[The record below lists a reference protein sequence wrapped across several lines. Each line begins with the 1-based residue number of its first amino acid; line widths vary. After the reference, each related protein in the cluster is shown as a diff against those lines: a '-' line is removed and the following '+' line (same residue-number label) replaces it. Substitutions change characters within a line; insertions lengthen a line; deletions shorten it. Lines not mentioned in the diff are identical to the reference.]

1 MAVPIL
7 TLNIRYEHD
16 TVAARQRARQIA
28 RLAGFDAQDQTRIAT
43 AVSEIARNAFRYGG
57 GGKVEYSLEGD
68 PIPAALAIRVIDTGA
83 GIHDLDRILEGRY
96 RSSTGMGLGIIGA
109 RRLMDEFEIASGRG
123 QGTIVTLRKRLP
135 RRTNAITREAAA
147 RIAEGLAAGKP
158 EDAFAE
164 IQLQNQELLRTL
176 EELRKRQEEM
186 TYLNREL
193 QDTNRGVV
201 ALYAELD
208 EKADHLRRADEL
220 KSKFL
225 SNMSHEFRSPL
236 NSILALARLLAD
248 EVDGPLNAEQQQQVN
263 FVRKATEDLYELVND
278 LLDLAKVEAGKVE
291 VKPVEF
297 EVANLFGALRGMLRP
312 LFLNRSV
319 NLVFESPEELPPVYS
334 DEGKISQILRN
345 FISNALKFTERGEV
359 RVAAEIVDGD
369 HIKFSVA
376 DTGIGI
382 APEDHERIFQ
392 DFAQIENPIQ
402 RRVKGTGLG
411 LPLSRQ
417 LAHLLGGEVQLTS
430 VVGAGSTFS
439 VVLPVSYRKDPGTV
453 DTGLIDL
460 QPGMKPLLVIEN
472 SDEAVLLYSKWL
484 KGSEFQIVRAATVA
498 EAQRKLATFRPTSI
512 ILDIL
517 LRGEDSWSFLA
528 KLKESPATKEIP
540 VLVVT
545 TVDDPRKGYQLGAD
559 GYLIKPVDPQTMRSE
574 LTRLTA
580 RTSLDRVLIIDDND
594 RDRYLLRH
602 WLRTMNVLVTEAF
615 NGPYGLA
622 KARDEQPRLIF
633 LDLAMPEMS
642 GFDVFK
648 HLKSDPR
655 TRGIKV
661 IINTSMRLDASDL
674 GRLIGAAAFISKEH
688 LESGDSLAAVRAVL
702 DTVGPVDTMTDISR
716 YADDHQR

>member
-1 MAVPIL
+1 MGATAAPIL

-43 AVSEIARNAFRYGG
+43 AVSEIARNAFRYAG
-57 GGKVEYSLEGD
+57 GGKIEYAMQGD
-68 PIPAALAIRVIDTGA
+68 PVAQALVIRVSDSGP
-83 GIHDLDRILEGRY
+83 GIKDLDGIMEGRY
-96 RSSTGMGLGIIGA
+96 RSSTGMGMGILGT
-109 RRLMDEFEIASGRG
+109 RRLMDDFEIQSSRG
-123 QGTIVTLRKRLP
+123 AGTTVVLRKRLP
-135 RRTNAITREAAA
+135 RKAGATIHDMAAHMAEA
-147 RIAEGLAAGKP
+147 LAAGKP
-158 EDAFAE
+158 EDPFTE

-176 EELRKRQEEM
+176 EELRKRQDEL

-236 NSILALARLLAD
+236 NSILALARLLSG
-248 EVDGPLNAEQQQQVN
+248 EVDGPLNTEQHQQVS
-263 FVRKATEDLYELVND
+263 FVKKAAEDLYELVND

-291 VKPVEF
+291 VRPVEF

-312 LFLNRSV
+312 LFLNQSV
-319 NLVFESPEELPPVYS
+319 NLVFESPQELPPVYS
-334 DEGKISQILRN
+334 DEGKVSQILRN

-359 RVAAEIVDGD
+359 RVTAGIADADQV
-369 HIKFSVA
+369 KFSVA

-382 APEDHERIFQ
+382 AAEDHDRIFQ
-392 DFAQIENPIQ
+392 DFTQIENPIQ
-402 RRVKGTGLG
+402 KRVKGTGLG
-411 LPLSRQ
+411 LPLSRK

-430 VVGAGSTFS
+430 ELGAGSTFS
-439 VVLPVSYRKDPGTV
+439 LVLPVAYRKEAGT
-453 DTGLIDL
+453 GEAAEIDL
-460 QPGMKPLLVIEN
+460 QPGMKHLLVIEN
-472 SDEAVLLYSKWL
+472 SDEAVLLYSRWL
-484 KGSEFQIVRAATVA
+484 KDSEFQIVRAATI
-498 EAQRKLATFRPTSI
+498 AQARQKLAAFRPALI

-528 KLKESPATKEIP
+528 KLKESPATRKIP

-545 TVDDPRKGYQLGAD
+545 TLDDPRKAYQLGAD
-559 GYLIKPVDPQTMRSE
+559 SYLIKPVDSQTLRKE
-574 LTRLTA
+574 
-580 RTSLDRVLIIDDND
+580 LDRLSKSSAEPVLIIDDNE

-602 WLRTMNVLVTEAF
+602 LLRPMNVRITEAF
-615 NGPYGLA
+615 NGPDGLV
-622 KARDEQPRLIF
+622 KALAEQPRLIF

-648 HLKSDPR
+648 HLQSDPR
-655 TRGIKV
+655 TSGIKV
-661 IINTSMRLDASDL
+661 VINTSMRLDASDK
-674 GRLIGAAAFISKEH
+674 GRLIGAAAFLCKEH
-688 LESGDSLAAVRAVL
+688 LEREDTLAEVRNVL
-702 DTVGPVDTMTDISR
+702 DSITAVDTM
-716 YADDHQR
+716 ADAGR

>member
-1 MAVPIL
+1 MDRTHLTNIPIL
-7 TLNIRYEHD
+7 TLNIRHELD

-43 AVSEIARNAFRYGG
+43 AVSEIARNAFRYAG
-57 GGKVEYSLEGD
+57 GGKIEYAIACAMEG
-68 PIPAALAIRVIDTGA
+68 PQVPEALAIRVSDTGA
-83 GIHDLDRILEGRY
+83 GIKDLDGILEGRY
-96 RSSTGMGLGIIGA
+96 RSSTGMGMGILGA
-109 RRLMDEFEIASGRG
+109 RRLMDEFDIQSDHARG
-123 QGTIVTLRKRLP
+123 TTVLLRKRLP
-135 RRTNAITREAAA
+135 QRASTVTREMVVRMAEALAAA
-147 RIAEGLAAGKP
+147 KP
-158 EDAFAE
+158 EDPFAE
-164 IQLQNQELLRTL
+164 IQLQNQELLGTL
-176 EELRKRQEEM
+176 EELRKRQEEL
-186 TYLNREL
+186 TFLNREL

-248 EVDGPLNAEQQQQVN
+248 EVDGPLSPEQQQQVS
-263 FVRKATEDLYELVND
+263 FVRKAAEDLYELVND

-297 EVANLFGALRGMLRP
+297 DVANLFGALRGMLRP
-312 LFLNRSV
+312 LFLNQSV
-319 NLVFESPEELPPVYS
+319 NLVFEPPEESTPVYS

-359 RVAAEIVDGD
+359 RVSAVTVDGD

-382 APEDHERIFQ
+382 APEDQERIFQ

-411 LPLSRQ
+411 LPLSRK

-430 VVGAGSTFS
+430 EVGAGSTFS
-439 VVLPVSYRKDPGTV
+439 VVLPASYRTEPGST
-453 DTGLIDL
+453 DDGQFDL
-460 QPGMKPLLVIEN
+460 QPRMKPILVVEN
-472 SDEAVLLYSKWL
+472 SDEAALLYGKWL
-484 KGSEFQIVRAATVA
+484 QDSEFQIVRAVTVA
-498 EAQRKLATFRPTSI
+498 EAQRKLASFRPVAI

-540 VLVVT
+540 VLVAT
-545 TVDDPRKGYQLGAD
+545 TLDDPRKAYQLGAD
-559 GYLIKPVDPQTMRSE
+559 SYLMKPVDPQSLRNE
-574 LTRLTA
+574 LIRLGA
-580 RTSLDRVLIIDDND
+580 KLPSDRVLIIDDNE
-594 RDRYLLRH
+594 RDRYLLKH
-602 WLRTMNVLVTEAF
+602 LLRAMNVPVSEAS
-615 NGPYGLA
+615 NGADGLA
-622 KARDEQPRLIF
+622 KAREECPRLIF

-642 GFDVFK
+642 GFEVFRN
-648 HLKSDPR
+648 LKSDPR
-655 TRGIKV
+655 TRDIKV
-661 IINTSMRLDASDL
+661 VINTSMRLYASDL
-674 GRLIGAAAFISKEH
+674 SRLEGAAGIVSKERP
-688 LESGDSLAAVRAVL
+688 EDVAAVVREMLENIAPLV
-702 DTVGPVDTMTDISR
+702 
-716 YADDHQR
+716 Q